1 MRVKIFA
8 ILCLATVAVMMSA
21 VQPLSAQSKV
31 GLIDFEAALVATAEM
46 QVEADKME
54 AEFTPRQDTLTALAE
69 ELSAA
74 QQKLA
79 AATDAQQQATLE
91 GQAALLQR
99 RFERDREDLQAAIDF
114 RRDGILQRGATK
126 MRIVLEALRVEKGF
140 DMVIN
145 SATVYVAS
153 PTLDITTAATAAY
166 DIAHPVAAN

>member
-8 ILCLATVAVMMSA
+8 TLCLATVAVMMSA
-21 VQPLSAQSKV
+21 VQPLSAQSKI

-46 QVEADKME
+46 QDEAGKME
-54 AEFTPRQDTLTALAE
+54 VEFTPRQDKLTVLAE

-79 AATDAQQQATLE
+79 AATDAQQGAALE
-91 GQAALLQR
+91 GQTALLQR
-99 RFERDREDLQAAIDF
+99 QFERDRQDLQAAIDF

-126 MRIVLEALRVEKGF
+126 MRTVLEALRVEKGF
-140 DMVIN
+140 DMVVN
-145 SATVYVAS
+145 SATVYVYN